1 MTRLGQGMGV
11 FLGKLMAK
19 SFFGV
24 ANTYL
29 HVATSYDFYDLAL
42 FQNDFATLQNHQCV
56 PSWQGHFKGWQQRF
70 FVWQR
75 H

>member
-24 ANTYL
+24 AYTYL
-29 HVATSYDFYDLAL
+29 HVATSTDIYDLAIY
-42 FQNDFATLQNHQCV
+42 QNDFAILQNHL
-56 PSWQGHFKGWQQRF
+56 
-70 FVWQR
+70 
-75 H
+75 